1 MENAYLDRRFALVA
15 RIVSFAHRFS
25 EIIETMNILGIETS
39 CDETSGA
46 IVCDGHVCS
55 NVVSSQLCHTSF
67 GGVVPELASR
77 EHERLIVSIVDTAL
91 TQANITKNELDV
103 IAATAGPGLIGA
115 VMVGLCFAQGL
126 AYALEVPLVPVNHI
140 EAHIFSPFI
149 NEGNGHTAPEG
160 AYVSLTVSG
169 GHTLLSI
176 VEPDL
181 SYSVIGRTL
190 DDAAGEAFDKTGK
203 MLGLP
208 YPAGPVI
215 DKLAK
220 QGDPAFHLF
229 PRALTSQS
237 QSSKS
242 WHGNFDFS
250 FSGLKTSVLTW
261 LQKQSPEFIE
271 HHKADI
277 AASIQAAIVSV
288 LVEKTIAAALS
299 RNITAVSIAGGVSA
313 NSALRKVMK
322 EACDKKGMTLHLPGT
337 IYSTDNAAM
346 IATLAG
352 LKLSRGMHAERCY
365 NIAPYA
371 SFAAGAKKA

>member
-1 MENAYLDRRFALVA
+1 
-15 RIVSFAHRFS
+15 
-25 EIIETMNILGIETS
+25 MNILGIETS

-46 IVCDGHVCS
+46 VLCNGNVCS
-55 NVVSSQLCHTSF
+55 NVVSSQICHTSF

-77 EHERLIVSIVDTAL
+77 EHERLIVSIVDAAL
-91 TQANITKNELDV
+91 TEANITKNDLDV

-115 VMVGLCFAQGL
+115 VMVGLCFAQGM
-126 AYALEVPLVPVNHI
+126 AYALEVPFVPVNHI

-149 NEGNGHTAPEG
+149 NEGYGHSAPEG

-169 GHTLLSI
+169 GHTLLS
-176 VEPDL
+176 VVAPDL
-181 SYSVIGRTL
+181 SYTVIGRTL

-215 DKLAK
+215 DKLAEI
-220 QGDPAFHLF
+220 GDPTFHLF

-261 LQKQSPEFIE
+261 LQKQNPEFIE
-271 HHKADI
+271 RHKADI

-288 LVEKTIAAALS
+288 LVEKSIAAARI
-299 RNITAVSIAGGVSA
+299 RNVMAVSIAGGVSS
-313 NSALRKVMK
+313 NSALRKAMK
-322 EACDKKGMTLHLPGT
+322 EACDKEGLALHLPGIT
-337 IYSTDNAAM
+337 YSTDNAAM

-352 LKLSRGMHAERCY
+352 LKLSRGMKAERNY
-365 NIAPYA
+365 NVAPYA
-371 SFAAGAKKA
+371 SFAAGAKKG

>member
-1 MENAYLDRRFALVA
+1 
-15 RIVSFAHRFS
+15 
-25 EIIETMNILGIETS
+25 MNILGIETS

-46 IVCDGHVCS
+46 VLCQGQICS
-55 NVVSSQLCHTSF
+55 NVVSSQRCHTLF

-77 EHERLIVSIVDTAL
+77 EHERLIVSIVDTAV
-91 TQANITKNELDV
+91 TEANITKNDLDV

-115 VMVGLCFAQGL
+115 VMVGLCFAQGM
-126 AYALEVPLVPVNHI
+126 ACAIQIPFVPVNHI

-149 NEGNGHTAPEG
+149 QENNSHSSPEG
-160 AYVSLTVSG
+160 AFVSLTVSG

-176 VEPDL
+176 VAQDL

-215 DKLAK
+215 DKLAEK
-220 QGDPAFHLF
+220 GDPAFHFF
-229 PRALTSQS
+229 PRALTSKS
-237 QSSKS
+237 QTSKS
-242 WHGNFDFS
+242 YHENFDFS

-271 HHKADI
+271 NHKADI
-277 AASIQAAIVSV
+277 AASIQDAIVSV
-288 LVEKTIAAALS
+288 LVEKTISVA
-299 RNITAVSIAGGVSA
+299 RCHHIQAVSIAGGVSA
-313 NSALRKVMK
+313 NSALRKAMK
-322 EACDKKGMTLHLPGT
+322 EACDNAGITLHVPAAA
-337 IYSTDNAAM
+337 YSTDNAAM

-352 LKLSRGMHAERCY
+352 LKLSRGMRAERLY

-371 SFAAGAKKA
+371 SFAAGSRKA

>member
-1 MENAYLDRRFALVA
+1 
-15 RIVSFAHRFS
+15 
-25 EIIETMNILGIETS
+25 MNILGIETS

-46 IVCDGHVCS
+46 VLCSGRVCS
-55 NVVSSQLCHTSF
+55 NVVSSQRCHTLF

-77 EHERLIVSIVDTAL
+77 EHERLIVSIVDTAV
-91 TQANITKNELDV
+91 TEANITKNELDV

-115 VMVGLCFAQGL
+115 VMVGLSFAQGM
-126 AYALEVPLVPVNHI
+126 AYALKIPFVPVNHI

-149 NEGNGHTAPEG
+149 EEG
-160 AYVSLTVSG
+160 ASHATPQGTFVSLTVSG
-169 GHTLLSI
+169 GHTLLSV
-176 VEPDL
+176 VEHDL

-215 DKLAK
+215 DKLAER
-220 QGDPAFHLF
+220 GDPAFHLF
-229 PRALTSQS
+229 PRALTSNS
-237 QSSKS
+237 QTSKS
-242 WHGNFDFS
+242 YHGNFDFS

-271 HHKADI
+271 RHKADI

-288 LVEKTIAAALS
+288 LVEKTISAARS
-299 RNITAVSIAGGVSA
+299 RNINAVSIAGGVSA
-313 NSALRKVMK
+313 NSALRKSMK
-322 EACDKKGMTLHLPGT
+322 EACRKEGITLHLPGA

-352 LKLSRGMHAERCY
+352 LKLSRGMKAERCY
-365 NIAPYA
+365 RIAPYA
-371 SFAAGAKKA
+371 SFAAGARKA

>member
-1 MENAYLDRRFALVA
+1 
-15 RIVSFAHRFS
+15 
-25 EIIETMNILGIETS
+25 MNILGIETS

-46 IVCDGHVCS
+46 VLCNGNVRS

-77 EHERLIVSIVDTAL
+77 EHERLIVSIVDAAVTE
-91 TQANITKNELDV
+91 ANITKNDLDV

-115 VMVGLCFAQGL
+115 VMVGLCFAQGM
-126 AYALEVPLVPVNHI
+126 AYALGVPFVPINHI

-149 NEGNGHTAPEG
+149 NEGYGNNAPQG
-160 AYVSLTVSG
+160 AYISLTVSG
-169 GHTLLSI
+169 GHTLLS
-176 VEPDL
+176 VVDPDL
-181 SYSVIGRTL
+181 SYTVIGRTL

-215 DKLAK
+215 DKLSEK
-220 QGDPAFHLF
+220 GDPTFHLF
-229 PRALTSQS
+229 PRALTSRS

-242 WHGNFDFS
+242 WQRNSDFS

-277 AASIQAAIVSV
+277 AASIQAAIVGV
-288 LVEKTIAAALS
+288 LVEKSIAAARS
-299 RNITAVSIAGGVSA
+299 RNVMAISIAGGVSA
-313 NSALRKVMK
+313 NSALRKAMK
-322 EACDKKGMTLHLPGT
+322 EACDKEGIALHLPAVT
-337 IYSTDNAAM
+337 YSTDNAAM

-352 LKLSRGMHAERCY
+352 LKLSRGMKAEYLY
-365 NIAPYA
+365 NVAPYA
-371 SFAAGAKKA
+371 SFHLRKVPL

>member
-1 MENAYLDRRFALVA
+1 M
-15 RIVSFAHRFS
+15 I
-25 EIIETMNILGIETS
+25 TMNILGIETS
-39 CDETSGA
+39 CDETSAAVLKDGA
-46 IVCDGHVCS
+46 VLS
-55 NVVSSQLCHTSF
+55 NIVSSQRCHASF

-77 EHERLIVSIVDTAL
+77 EHERLIASIVDTAISES
-91 TQANITKNELDV
+91 NITKNELDV

-115 VMVGLCFAQGL
+115 VMVGLCFAQGM
-126 AYALEVPLVPVNHI
+126 AWALEKPFVPVNHI

-149 NEGNGHTAPEG
+149 NDGAGHAAPEG

-169 GHTLLSI
+169 GHTLLS
-176 VEPDL
+176 VVKPDL

-215 DKLAK
+215 DKLAQ

-261 LQKQSPEFIE
+261 LQKQSPECIE

-299 RNITAVSIAGGVSA
+299 RNIPAVSIAGGVSA
-313 NSALRKVMK
+313 NSALRKAMQ
-322 EACDKKGMTLHLPGT
+322 EACNKNGMTLHLPGT

-346 IATLAG
+346 IATLAE
-352 LKLSRGMHAERCY
+352 LKLSRGMNAERRY

-371 SFAAGAKKA
+371 SFAAGAKKG